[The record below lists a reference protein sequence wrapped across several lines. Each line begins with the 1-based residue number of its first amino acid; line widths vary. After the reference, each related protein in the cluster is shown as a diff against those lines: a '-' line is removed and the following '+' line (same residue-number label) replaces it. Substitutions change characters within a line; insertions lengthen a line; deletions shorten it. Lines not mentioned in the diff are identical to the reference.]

1 MLRYWGIPQFD
12 LISISVGGCVPTLAR
27 WPLGGV
33 CRQALTTGE
42 RCERI
47 ERSASVVT
55 KELKS
60 LVLKVEFEESL
71 RNWLFLCCHYLCRL
85 TLTHLESMAGT
96 TGLEPATSAVTECKY
111 YKNHRVTGETPILL
125 ETISHLKSVW
135 AKKLYLGLYL
145 SLVVC
150 DPALPALLNP
160 DVRHS

>member
-1 MLRYWGIPQFD
+1 MRPHPRQMA
-12 LISISVGGCVPTLAR
+12 SRGC
-27 WPLGGV
+27 GGV

-60 LVLKVEFEESL
+60 LVLKVEFEKSL

-96 TGLEPATSAVTECKY
+96 TGLEPATSAVTGQRS
-111 YKNHRVTGETPILL
+111 NQ
-125 ETISHLKSVW
+125 
-135 AKKLYLGLYL
+135 L
-145 SLVVC
+145 SYV
-150 DPALPALLNP
+150 P
-160 DVRHS
+160 